1 MIAWRHALLR
11 AALHRVAALVLLTMA
26 PVPAWAQRRSF
37 TVEQILAAPFPTEL
51 TAAPAQGRLAWVF
64 NTRGSRNVWLAEP
77 SAGGAYT
84 TRALTSYTGDDGQEI
99 GDLAWSPDAE
109 TVVYARGS
117 LSPGAPTNPLSQP
130 QGTLPREVW
139 AVAVGGGAPRKLG
152 DGHLPAVSPKGDVV
166 AYVSNEQVWTAPL
179 DGHSKPEA
187 LIVEKGS
194 SGRPS
199 WSPDGSR
206 LAFVSE
212 RGDHSLVGVY
222 DVAHKSVTWLAP
234 SVDEDGFPAWSPDG
248 AHVAFV
254 RIPMGEP
261 EFFLAGPTG
270 RPWSIWVADASTGQ
284 GRAIWT
290 ADTGIG
296 SVFQGFNAETQL
308 FWGADDRIAFGW
320 ERTGWLQL
328 YSIAARGGTP
338 TLLTPGTFEIFVASR
353 SPNGHDV
360 VYAGNQ
366 NDIDRQHVW
375 RVPIAGGPPTELT
388 PGQGIETY
396 PVVASD
402 NKTVAVLRSDARTTV
417 RPAIVTSSTGGSLR
431 DLAPDATPAGF
442 PAAALVTPE
451 AVTFS
456 SADGVMIHAQLFSP
470 PASAATRR
478 NPAVVFFHGGPIRQM
493 LLGWHPM
500 DAYSYMYG
508 MNQYLASRGYVVLS
522 VNYRGGIG
530 YGLKFR
536 KPAAFG
542 ATGSSEAADIQ
553 GAGLYLRGRADV
565 DPTRIGVWG
574 GSYGGLMTALA
585 LARYP
590 DLFAVGVDYAGVHD
604 WRSMLFPKGSDTTQ
618 TAARTAW
625 QSSAMASVDQWRAPV
640 LVVQADDDRN
650 VPYAQAPE
658 LIAALRAR
666 GVAVESL
673 MIPDETHDLL
683 LYRSWVKFFTAGSEF
698 FDRTLRPVA
707 Q

>member
-1 MIAWRHALLR
+1 MRR
-11 AALHRVAALVLLTMA
+11 AATIVLLA
-26 PVPAWAQRRSF
+26 VGPLPALAQSRPF
-37 TVEQILAAPFPTEL
+37 TVEQVLGAPFPTEL
-51 TAAPAQGRLAWVF
+51 TAAPAKGRLAWVF
-64 NTRGSRNVWLAEP
+64 NARGSRNVWLAEP
-77 SAGGAYT
+77 SAGGAYAA
-84 TRALTSYTGDDGQEI
+84 RALTSYAGDDGQEV
-99 GDLAWSPDAE
+99 GDLVWSPDAE
-109 TVVYARGS
+109 TIVYARGS
-117 LSPGAPTNPLSQP
+117 LSPGSPTNPLSQP

-139 AVAVGGGAPRKLG
+139 AVAASGGTPRKLG
-152 DGHLPAVSPKGDVV
+152 DGYLPAVSPKGDLV

-179 DGHSKPEA
+179 DGHAKPEA

-194 SGRPS
+194 SGRPI

-206 LAFVSE
+206 LAFVSA
-212 RGDHSLVGVY
+212 RGDHSFVGVY
-222 DVAHKSVTWLAP
+222 DVARRSVVWLAP
-234 SVDEDGFPAWSPDG
+234 SVDQDGFPAWSPDG

-254 RIPMGEP
+254 RVPTGGP
-261 EFFLAGPTG
+261 GFFLAGPTA
-270 RPWSIWVADASTGQ
+270 RPWSIWVADASTGE

-296 SVFQGFNAETQL
+296 SVFQEFNAESQL

-328 YSIAARGGTP
+328 YSIAARGGAP
-338 TLLTPGTFEIFVASR
+338 TLLTPGTFEIFVASL

-375 RVPIAGGPPTELT
+375 RVSIAGGPPTALT

-402 NKTVAVLRSDARTTV
+402 NKTVAVLRSDARTPM
-417 RPAIVTSSTGGSLR
+417 RPAIVSSSGGSLR
-431 DLAPDATPAGF
+431 DLAADAIPVGF
-442 PAAALVTPE
+442 PSASLVTPE

-456 SADGVMIHAQLFSP
+456 SADGVMIHAQLFVP

-478 NPAVVFFHGGPIRQM
+478 NPAVLFFHGGPIRQM

-508 MNQYLASRGYVVLS
+508 LNQYLASRGYVVLS

-530 YGLKFR
+530 YGVRFR
-536 KPAAFG
+536 KPSGFG
-542 ATGSSEAADIQ
+542 PAGSSEAADIQ

-565 DPTRIGVWG
+565 DPMRIGVWG

-590 DLFAVGVDYAGVHD
+590 DLFAAGVDYAGVHD
-604 WRSMLFPKGSDTTQ
+604 WRSMLFPKSSDTTQ
-618 TAARTAW
+618 AAARMAW
-625 QSSAMASVDQWRAPV
+625 QSSPMASVDQWRAPV

-658 LIAALRAR
+658 LIAALRTR
-666 GVAVESL
+666 GVTVEPL
-673 MIPDETHDLL
+673 VIPDETHDLL
-683 LYRSWVKFFTAGSEF
+683 LYRSWVKFFTAASEF
-698 FDRTLRPVA
+698 FDRTFHPIA